1 LEKPPGLG
9 GGTAAKAGWKDLR
22 SRWLG
27 TFLALPERVP
37 DVDEP
42 NETDP
47 DVTTASNVSECVS
60 SVECQFINKVA
71 RRGDRDCDRAHTA
84 HASTGQQTWQQRWRL
99 RERERER
106 WATFTLGL
114 GVACGGGRGDGA
126 DLGLGR
132 GRRRGLGERRVL
144 GAGRA

>member
-1 LEKPPGLG
+1 MACAPTQTTRTHIDTETRGVEGWKRREREEGRVSTGGTGLEKPPGLG

-47 DVTTASNVSECVS
+47 DVTASKQCECVCVCVEW
-60 SVECQFINKVA
+60 SVTPTKPRAEAIE
-71 RRGDRDCDRAHTA
+71 CDRARTHTTRTRA
-84 HASTGQQTWQQRWRL
+84 QANRD
-99 RERERER
+99 
-106 WATFTLGL
+106 
-114 GVACGGGRGDGA
+114 GG
-126 DLGLGR
+126 
-132 GRRRGLGERRVL
+132 
-144 GAGRA
+144 

>member
-1 LEKPPGLG
+1 MRKRRGEGTGGTGLEKPPGLG

-47 DVTTASNVSECVS
+47 DVTASKQCE
-60 SVECQFINKVA
+60 
-71 RRGDRDCDRAHTA
+71 
-84 HASTGQQTWQQRWRL
+84 
-99 RERERER
+99 
-106 WATFTLGL
+106 
-114 GVACGGGRGDGA
+114 
-126 DLGLGR
+126 
-132 GRRRGLGERRVL
+132 
-144 GAGRA
+144 